1 MKSFKK
7 FFIIATATIFIFVSG
22 VNAQTKYFTREGKV
36 QFTSKAPL
44 ENISGLNKK
53 ATSVLDTQ
61 NGQIEFSILM
71 KAFEFEKALMME
83 HFNENYVESSKYP
96 KAVFKGVIENV
107 SAIDWKKDGTY
118 PVKVTGKMTLHGETK
133 DHAAEGKIIIKNGE
147 ISAQS
152 EFGIKLADYKIEIP
166 NLVKDKI
173 AEVVQVTVDLSYE
186 VLKSN

>member
-1 MKSFKK
+1 MESLKR
-7 FFIIATATIFIFVSG
+7 FITISAVIVFVINSG

-36 QFTSKAPL
+36 EFISKAPL

-53 ATSVLDTQ
+53 ATSVIDVQ

-96 KAVFKGVIENV
+96 KAVFKGVIENNSTV
-107 SAIDWKKDGTY
+107 DWKKDGTY

-133 DHAAEGKIIIKNGE
+133 DHTAEGKIIIKGGV

-152 EFGIKLADYKIEIP
+152 EFGIKLTDYKIVIP
-166 NLVKDKI
+166 SLVKDKI
-173 AEVVQVTVDLSYE
+173 AQVVKVTVDLNYE